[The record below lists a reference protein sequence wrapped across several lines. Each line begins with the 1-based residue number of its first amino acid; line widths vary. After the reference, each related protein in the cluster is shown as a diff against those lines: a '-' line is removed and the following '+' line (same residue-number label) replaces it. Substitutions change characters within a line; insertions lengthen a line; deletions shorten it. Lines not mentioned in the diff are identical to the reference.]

1 MMVINLVS
9 ATQTSRGDSDQCLC
23 KMTDVTDLQG
33 HAPTF
38 GTTDAESSVSN
49 STGYHPGSLQLSG
62 VQEPLVKNLF
72 AP

>member
-1 MMVINLVS
+1 
-9 ATQTSRGDSDQCLC
+9 
-23 KMTDVTDLQG
+23 MTDVTDLQG